1 MYLFKTDRVK
11 TDVVNAALDSA
22 ALDSADLD
30 TADLFNTGAATAQS
44 TTHLRLTRRGRIV
57 FTTMAAVPLIIGALA
72 FALNGGMAAAT
83 GQGASAGNDAV
94 TVDATAFEYVTI
106 YSGQSL
112 WQVAETLAPT
122 ADPRDVIAE
131 IVSLNQLSSEAV
143 QPGQRLALPTKY
155 SSADGR
161 G

>member
-11 TDVVNAALDSA
+11 TDRVKTDRVN
-22 ALDSADLD
+22 ADLD
-30 TADLFNTGAATAQS
+30 NADLFNTGAATAQS
-44 TTHLRLTRRGRIV
+44 TTHLHLTRRGRIV
-57 FTTMAAVPLIIGALA
+57 FTIMAAVPLIIGALA

-83 GQGASAGNDAV
+83 GQGASAGIGAGNDAV

>member
-11 TDVVNAALDSA
+11 TDRVN
-22 ALDSADLD
+22 ADLD
-30 TADLFNTGAATAQS
+30 NADLINSGAATAQS
-44 TTHLRLTRRGRIV
+44 TTHLHLTRRGRIV
-57 FTTMAAVPLIIGALA
+57 FTIMAAVPLIIGALA

-83 GQGASAGNDAV
+83 GQGASAGIGAGLGAGSDAV

-155 SSADGR
+155 SSAGGR

>member
-11 TDVVNAALDSA
+11 TDVVNADLDS
-22 ALDSADLD
+22 
-30 TADLFNTGAATAQS
+30 ADLFNTGAATAQS
-44 TTHLRLTRRGRIV
+44 TTHLHLTRRGRIV
-57 FTTMAAVPLIIGALA
+57 FTIMAAVPLIIGALA
-72 FALNGGMAAAT
+72 FALNGGIAAAT
-83 GQGASAGNDAV
+83 GQGASAGIGAGPGAGSDAV